1 MCEAIRWEQADGWED
16 VSSLKCVCVCA
27 ATLIVC
33 SSPKAKIMDAI
44 HYLRK
49 VVASSRLI
57 GGGSFWTKQCEL
69 WTLKP
74 TKGD

>member
-1 MCEAIRWEQADGWED
+1 MRPFDGSKQMD
-16 VSSLKCVCVCA
+16 GKTLAASSVCVCA
-27 ATLIVC
+27 ATLVVC